1 MGPVACARINVHY
14 SKTGLKYLKM
24 RTLRSLALKHFSD
37 VEFIPHLW
45 KLGDEG
51 YATMWGSLL
60 LMPLVHRYV
69 RWLYNRCSTVVL
81 FLRK

>member
-1 MGPVACARINVHY
+1 MGSVACAEINLHY
-14 SKTGLKYLKM
+14 SKTGLKYIKI
-24 RTLRSLALKHFSD
+24 RALRGLALKHFSQ

-51 YATMWGSLL
+51 FATMWGSLL
-60 LMPLVHRYV
+60 LMPCVHRYV

-81 FLRK
+81 FLKK